1 MYVFHMPL
9 VLALIH
15 FGFAALVC
23 KNSETDDRHKYRC
36 RKQRR
41 REYIAR
47 LGNDRYR
54 RRRCRG
60 RAARRRLRRIARGI
74 LMRCFLGDACILHND
89 SLKLTGGQHG
99 KGNAFRKLIAIGGGD
114 LRQCIVTGRQLFNIV
129 GLVLGNPL
137 CNRVAVLILDD
148 QLRAGQLFTCGNVNL
163 ETCTLVISS
172 RMITVASSS
181 SSHSSQ
187 GMIQSFFLSFR

>member
-1 MYVFHMPL
+1 MYVFHRFL
-9 VLALIH
+9 VLALIR

-23 KNSETDDRHKYRC
+23 KNSEADDRPKHRR
-36 RKQRR
+36 RKQRKGKP
-41 REYIAR
+41 IAR
-47 LGNDRYR
+47 LGNDRHR

-60 RAARRRLRRIARGI
+60 RSCRCRRRRRRAIRRRLRRIARGI
-74 LMRCFLGDACILHND
+74 LMRCFLGDVCILHND

-114 LRQCIVTGRQLFNIV
+114 LRQRVLSGRQLFDIV

-148 QLRAGQLFTCGNVNL
+148 KLSAG
-163 ETCTLVISS
+163 
-172 RMITVASSS
+172 
-181 SSHSSQ
+181 
-187 GMIQSFFLSFR
+187 

>member
-23 KNSETDDRHKYRC
+23 INSETNDRPENRR
-36 RKQRR
+36 RKQRKG
-41 REYIAR
+41 EHIAR
-47 LGNDRYR
+47 LGNDRHR
-54 RRRCRG
+54 RRRCRGCACRCRGRRG
-60 RAARRRLRRIARGI
+60 RAARRRLRRIARGV

-99 KGNAFRKLIAIGGGD
+99 KGNAFRKLVAVGCGN
-114 LRQCIVTGRQLFNIV
+114 LRQRIVTGRQLLDIV

-137 CNRVAVLILDD
+137 RNSVAVLILDD
-148 QLRAGQLFTCGNVNL
+148 QSRLHESMARPAPRPARAFA
-163 ETCTLVISS
+163 ETECP
-172 RMITVASSS
+172 R
-181 SSHSSQ
+181 
-187 GMIQSFFLSFR
+187 